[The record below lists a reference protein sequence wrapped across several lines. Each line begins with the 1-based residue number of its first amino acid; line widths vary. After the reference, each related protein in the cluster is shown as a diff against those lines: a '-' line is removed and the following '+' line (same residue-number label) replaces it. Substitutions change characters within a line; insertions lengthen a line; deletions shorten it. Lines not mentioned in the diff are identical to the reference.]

1 MWVALAALSDGDAK
15 DLFAHCASL
24 SIDATHR
31 TFEPGNGD
39 RTTGDL
45 SRALALDMA
54 AAGWTPTVENYLGRV
69 PKARILEAVA
79 EAKGERSV
87 QLIAHLK
94 KGDMATEA
102 QRMLDGTGWLPEPL
116 RSPEASAGAVE
127 TAEPASDEAALP
139 EFLGGDAI
147 DGPAPGEAD
156 FPDLIAAG

>member
-1 MWVALAALSDGDAK
+1 
-15 DLFAHCASL
+15 
-24 SIDATHR
+24 
-31 TFEPGNGD
+31 
-39 RTTGDL
+39 
-45 SRALALDMA
+45 MA

-69 PKARILEAVA
+69 PKARILEAVG

-94 KGDMATEA
+94 KGDMAGEA

-116 RSPEASAGAVE
+116 RAPEALAGAVE
-127 TAEPASDEAALP
+127 TAEPANDDAALP

-147 DGPAPGEAD
+147 DEPAPGEAD

>member
-1 MWVALAALSDGDAK
+1 MRLAVD
-15 DLFAHCASL
+15 
-24 SIDATHR
+24 DATHR
-31 TFEPGNGD
+31 PFGPGNRD

-116 RSPEASAGAVE
+116 RPSESLSGSVE
-127 TAEPASDEAALP
+127 PAEPASDEVALP

-147 DGPAPGEAD
+147 DEPAPGEAGS
-156 FPDLIAAG
+156 PDVIAAG